1 MSEKVVVAGI
11 GMTKFGK
18 HLDRTV
24 RTLAEEAVKEA
35 LADAGIEAKD
45 VQTCFFANAVSGLM
59 TGQEMIRGQAALRY
73 TGLLGIPIFNVENAC
88 ASAASAFHLAWMSVA
103 SGQYDIALAV
113 GSEKLTH
120 EDKTRAFKAIGTA
133 VDLESL
139 VELQKTL
146 DATKSKD
153 QQQAEDKGAGQN
165 RSFFMDVYASMTREY
180 MKSSGATAADFADV
194 AVKSHDH
201 GALNPKAQYR
211 DRVTREEVL
220 NAREISSPLTLLMCS
235 PIGDGSAAAVIMSEK
250 MAKQRGVRQPVT
262 IRASVLVSGRDRA
275 PNEPGAVERAAK
287 RAYEV
292 AGIANPKD
300 VQVIEVHDAA
310 SPAELIAYE
319 DLSLC
324 GRGEGPSLLRS
335 GKTRLGGTNVVNP
348 SGGLLSKGH
357 PIGATGIAQ
366 IVEICE
372 QLRGRAGE
380 RQVEGAKLGLTEN
393 GGGFLGRDA
402 AAMSV
407 NVFSI

>member
-1 MSEKVVVAGI
+1 MAEKIVIAGV
-11 GMTKFGK
+11 GMTQFGK
-18 HLDRTV
+18 QLDKSV
-24 RTLAEEAVKEA
+24 RILAEEAVKEA

-45 VQTCFFANAVSGLM
+45 VETCFFSNAVAGVM
-59 TGQEMIRGQAALRY
+59 TGQEMIRGQVALRH

-133 VDLESL
+133 VDLEGL
-139 VELQKTL
+139 KDLQKKL
-146 DATKSKD
+146 DSTKSPDQKKD
-153 QQQAEDKGAGQN
+153 EGAGQN

-180 MKSSGATAADFADV
+180 MKASGATAADFADV

-220 NAREISSPLTLLMCS
+220 NAREISPPLTLLMCS
-235 PIGDGSAAAVIMSEK
+235 PIGDGAAAAVIMSEK
-250 MAKQRGVRQPVT
+250 KAKQLGVKQPVE
-262 IRASVLVSGRDRA
+262 IRASVLISGTDRKGD
-275 PNEPGAVERAAK
+275 EPGAVERAALK
-287 RAYEV
+287 AYK
-292 AGIANPKD
+292 IASVDPRD
-300 VQVIEVHDAA
+300 IQVIEVHDAA
-310 SPAELIAYE
+310 APAELIAYE
-319 DLSLC
+319 DLLLC
-324 GRGEGPSLLRS
+324 GRGEGPGLLRS
-335 GKTRLGGTNVVNP
+335 GRTRLGGAQVVNP

-372 QLRGRAGE
+372 QLRARAGE
-380 RQVEGAKLGLTEN
+380 RQVEGAKLGMTEN

-407 NVFSI
+407 NIFSV

>member
-1 MSEKVVVAGI
+1 MSDKVVVAGV

-18 HLDRTV
+18 HVDRTV
-24 RTLAEEAVKEA
+24 RTLAEEAVQEA
-35 LADAGIEAKD
+35 LADAGISAKD

-103 SGQYDIALAV
+103 SGQYDIALAI

-139 VELQKTL
+139 ADLQKTL
-146 DATKSKD
+146 DSTKTETMKGD
-153 QQQAEDKGAGQN
+153 DKAGQN

-180 MKSSGATAADFADV
+180 MNASGATAADFADV

-220 NAREISSPLTLLMCS
+220 NAREISAPLTLLMCS
-235 PIGDGSAAAVIMSEK
+235 PIGDGAAAAVLMSEK
-250 MAKQRGVRQPVT
+250 IASRLGVKQPVT
-262 IRASVLVSGRDRA
+262 IRASVLVSGRDRKA
-275 PNEPGAVERAAK
+275 DEPGAVERAAK

-292 AGIANPKD
+292 SGVDPKD
-300 VQVIEVHDAA
+300 VHVIEVHDAA

-319 DLSLC
+319 DLMLC
-324 GRGEGPSLLRS
+324 NRGEGPAFLRS
-335 GKTRLGGTNVVNP
+335 GASRLGGKNVVNP

-380 RQVEGAKLGLTEN
+380 RQVEGAKLGMTEN

-407 NVFSI
+407 NVFSV